1 MKVKDETD
9 LLMQPFLPSP
19 DVVARRVAGEYLLV
33 PVRSGAAQMDYIFTA
48 NEVGSAI
55 FRLLDGSRDGRDI
68 ARHLSREFAVDEECA
83 QRDVVEFLRALCE
96 AGLVRPARPA
106 GTP

>member
-1 MKVKDETD
+1 VRDETD
-9 LLMQPFLPSP
+9 LLLQPCLPSP

-33 PVRSGAAQMDYIFTA
+33 PVRNGAAQMDYIFTA

-55 FRLLDGSRDGRDI
+55 FLLLDGARDGRDI
-68 ARHLSREFAVDEECA
+68 ARQVSRDFAVDEDRA
-83 QRDVVEFLRALCE
+83 RRDVVDFLRALCE
-96 AGLVRPARPA
+96 AGLVRPAHVA

>member
-1 MKVKDETD
+1 MKDRPDT
-9 LLMQPFLPSP
+9 LAQPFLPSP

-33 PVRSGAAQMDYIFTA
+33 PVRNGAAQMDYIFTA

-55 FRLLDGSRDGRDI
+55 FRLLDGSRDVHDI

-83 QRDVVEFLRALCE
+83 QRDVLEFLRDLHE
-96 AGLVRPARPA
+96 AGLVRPARA
-106 GTP
+106 AETP

>member
-1 MKVKDETD
+1 VRDETD
-9 LLMQPFLPSP
+9 LLLQPCLPSP

-33 PVRSGAAQMDYIFTA
+33 PVRNGAAQMDYIFTA

-55 FRLLDGSRDGRDI
+55 FLLLDGSRDGRDI
-68 ARHLSREFAVDEECA
+68 ARLLSRDFAVDEERA
-83 QRDVVEFLRALCE
+83 RMDVVEFLRDLCE

-106 GTP
+106 GAP

>member
-1 MKVKDETD
+1 MKDETD
-9 LLMQPFLPSP
+9 LLLQPFLPSP

-55 FRLLDGSRDGRDI
+55 FLLLDGSRDGREI
-68 ARHLSREFAVDEECA
+68 ARQLCREFAVEEDRA
-83 QRDVVEFLRALCE
+83 QRDVVEFLRALFE
-96 AGLVRPARPA
+96 AGLVRPPGGVGAP
-106 GTP
+106 